1 MRKMKEFQFEL
12 PTRIV
17 FGEGKFEKIGEI
29 TKEFGK
35 KAFLVIDPS
44 LKKVLSQRTTN
55 ILEKVNIP
63 SIEFNDIQPNPP
75 YTKIDEAS
83 VIAKKEKCDLIIGI
97 GGGSAI
103 DTAKAVAVVLGGGGS
118 AWDYVQRT
126 DHEVKKPAKATPPI
140 IAVPTTAGTGSETTL
155 YSVLTNPIIKEKST
169 IISPIIF
176 PKIALVDPELT
187 ISMPPFLTA
196 STGFDAFAH
205 AVEAYISVNSNPLSD
220 IFALEAIKLL
230 SKYLPG
236 VVANGR
242 DIVARGEVAFGATL
256 AGVAISH
263 GGTTLPHAIGQAVGG
278 YYNAPHGGTIAASY
292 VAIMEYSFISNQTKF
307 AKIAE
312 IMDPSVATLPL
323 RTKAEKAVVLIE
335 QFLKDINLNVKFSDY
350 GVKKEDVPKLV
361 ESVLKGY
368 KQDVEAH
375 PRVANKEE
383 IANIYYKCL

>member
-1 MRKMKEFQFEL
+1 MKEFQFEL

>member
-1 MRKMKEFQFEL
+1 MKEFQFEL

-169 IISPIIF
+169 IISSIIF